1 MQLDKIP
8 AWLAIAKPIFG
19 SEEGGEAGGEQPA
32 EKTENKVGT
41 GEKDDGKKTVEEQG
55 NPQLDPD
62 QIAKLI
68 RENQDSKAQLS
79 AFQQEKEE
87 REAADLEL
95 QRANATK
102 EENLERDNQ
111 ALKEENE
118 QLRTVNERNLLELA
132 ILKNAKYQWHNAD
145 DVSKMIDRSGIKINV
160 KSGEVEG
167 IEDALKSLAK
177 EKPYML
183 KKDEQNGDNG
193 SSQGKPPGQASG
205 GLPGSSRDAS
215 GKANKRKAL
224 EDRFPVL
231 RA

>member
-32 EKTENKVGT
+32 EKTENKVGA

-87 REAADLEL
+87 REAADLER

-111 ALKEENE
+111 ALKDENE
-118 QLRTVNERNLLELA
+118 QLRTVNERNLLELS
-132 ILKNAKYQWHNAD
+132 ILKNSKYQWHNAD

-167 IEDALKSLAK
+167 IEDALKALAK

-183 KKDEQNGDNG
+183 KKDEQNGENG
-193 SSQGKPPGQASG
+193 GSQGKPPGQASG

-215 GKANKRKAL
+215 GKANKRKTL
-224 EDRFPVL
+224 EARFPVL